1 MMSHTFVLLSNL
13 ASPPPQDTLQ
23 GMSKSFIFLL
33 LAQVFVVQSQ
43 VVPGADDDDIS
54 DSLSAG
60 QFRLPTYIFN
70 IFPNRNVSAFV
81 LFEEERVNRLEY
93 GELRYVNIT
102 FEEYSDFI
110 IQFRQIPTDS
120 E

>member
-1 MMSHTFVLLSNL
+1 MLLSNL
-13 ASPPPQDTLQ
+13 ASPLPQDTLQ
-23 GMSKSFIFLL
+23 GMSKNFIFLL

-43 VVPGADDDDIS
+43 VGPGADDDDTS

-102 FEEYSDFI
+102 FSEYSDFI
-110 IQFRQIPTDS
+110 IQFRQMPTDS